1 MCKLYVG
8 SLEAPH
14 RLKTGGGWRRT
25 CVWRERRWPNFI
37 LWRWAGPAQ
46 GGWTHCP
53 RNPPSLP
60 LPGPQGPSISM
71 SRLLAVV
78 LVARP
83 PGRLVAPPVKPPGQP
98 GVQRA
103 RLPAKVG
110 RPLAKPV
117 GPPSVRPASPVVG
130 PRRGAPLVRPPAR
143 VVEPLVKRPGQLS
156 APPVKGPG
164 QLSAPLVKGPGQ
176 LSAPRERA
184 PARPG
189 DRAGGDRLSYPVPAR
204 PGPRR
209 S

>member
-1 MCKLYVG
+1 MSVHW
-8 SLEAPH
+8 EAPH

-53 RNPPSLP
+53 RNPPRLP
-60 LPGPQGPSISM
+60 LPHPHRPSVSM
-71 SRLLAVV
+71 SRLPAVA

-83 PGRLVAPPVKPPGQP
+83 PGRLVVPPVKRPGQL
-98 GVQRA
+98 GVGRA

-110 RPLAKPV
+110 EPLAKPA
-117 GPPSVRPASPVVG
+117 GPPSVRPASPVG
-130 PRRGAPLVRPPAR
+130 LPDAPLVRPRARGVGPPA
-143 VVEPLVKRPGQLS
+143 KRPGQLS
-156 APPVKGPG
+156 APPVKE
-164 QLSAPLVKGPGQ
+164 PGQ

-189 DRAGGDRLSYPVPAR
+189 DRAGGDRLRRPVPAR